1 MWLRRH
7 RNRLWLSV
15 LALLLLAWTT
25 GAMAEGIKIGFVDLD
40 KALRELPE
48 AQAGAAS
55 LNRQIEARQKEIEAK
70 RQEIDNFQ
78 RSLEKD
84 FPKLSNAQRQERE
97 AQLQAMVM
105 SLQKY
110 QRKAQDEISV
120 QRNEILEKIQNRL
133 VHVVSQIGQ
142 AGHYTLIL
150 NDKSVLYVNGAI
162 DLTQQVVAAM
172 EKQPASKGDR
182 K

>member
-1 MWLRRH
+1 MRG
-7 RNRLWLSV
+7 SV
-15 LALLLLAWTT
+15 HAVWFWMLALLLCAWAPV
-25 GAMAEGIKIGFVDLD
+25 GLAEGIKIGFVDLD

-48 AQAGAAS
+48 AQAGAAN

-70 RQEIDNFQ
+70 RQQIETFQ
-78 RSLEKD
+78 RNLEKE
-84 FPKLSNAQRQERE
+84 FPKLSNAQRQEKE

-105 SLQKY
+105 NLQKY
-110 QRKAQDEISV
+110 QRKAQDEISM

-133 VHVVSQIGQ
+133 VRVVSQIGES
-142 AGHYTLIL
+142 GHYTIIL

-172 EKQPASKGDR
+172 EKQPAGKGDR